1 MAKKVTV
8 SDFEKWT
15 KNVAGPNEV
24 SVEYEGITVQV
35 KKFVNMAN
43 VIGMVETVVA
53 SCVNKETGD
62 YIPYV
67 MDYALRSEFV
77 ERYTNL
83 TLPADTERRYYLLCA
98 TDLFDHLVSYVNQ
111 DQFASIVRAIRD
123 GIDAALDIRNAD
135 IERRVSDILA
145 GFERLSGMAESLF
158 SGIDADTINSMV
170 GAITDGKLD
179 ERKLVDA
186 YFEHKE
192 DVAENVTDIHEVTPD
207 ELVKK

>member
-8 SDFEKWT
+8 AEFEKWT
-15 KNVAGPNEV
+15 KNAAGPNEV
-24 SVEYEGITVQV
+24 TVEFDGITVQV
-35 KKFVNMAN
+35 KKFINMAN
-43 VIGMVETVVA
+43 VIGMVETVIA
-53 SCVNKETGD
+53 SCVNKETGE

-98 TDLFDHLVSYVNQ
+98 TDLFENLVSYVNHG
-111 DQFASIVRAIRD
+111 QFASIMRAIKD
-123 GIDAALDIRNAD
+123 GIDDALDVRNAD

-145 GFERLSGMAESLF
+145 GFERLSNMAEGLF
-158 SGIDADTINSMV
+158 SGIDADAINGMV

-186 YFEHKE
+186 YFDRKE
-192 DVAENVTDIHEVTPD
+192 DSDASASDIHEVAPD
-207 ELVKK
+207 ELVKE